1 MLPGDGR
8 NVFEQM
14 TGNGPA
20 LALQRID
27 DAGEVD
33 GIPENDRTDHEIEAG
48 GAKGLAVEGAVA
60 DLAALVKKTARFNL
74 WADSPLLRP
83 PRQRRRNLGSQY
95 HSTMKRERSRRPTS
109 RRARASSLNPL
120 DAESFFRIVE
130 GATMR
135 SFIDAAIRSNSSQ
148 LSRMRSML
156 ILGPR

>member
-33 GIPENDRTDHEIEAG
+33 GIPVNDRTDHEIEAG

-60 DLAALVKKTARFNL
+60 EGVEQTLGRSGSDTHLTGVQASIHDSGSHLEDAVGALR
-74 WADSPLLRP
+74 
-83 PRQRRRNLGSQY
+83 
-95 HSTMKRERSRRPTS
+95 
-109 RRARASSLNPL
+109 
-120 DAESFFRIVE
+120 
-130 GATMR
+130 
-135 SFIDAAIRSNSSQ
+135 
-148 LSRMRSML
+148 
-156 ILGPR
+156 